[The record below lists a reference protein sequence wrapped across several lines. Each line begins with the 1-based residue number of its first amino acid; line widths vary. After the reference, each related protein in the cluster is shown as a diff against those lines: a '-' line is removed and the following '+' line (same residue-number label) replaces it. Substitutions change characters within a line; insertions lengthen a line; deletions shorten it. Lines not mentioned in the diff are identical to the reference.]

1 MALGQAGVSTQWVPD
16 AWSPVPKKL
25 AREPPLERPV
35 EAFGLPS
42 EGKLR
47 LSGGAWGPFLLFRA
61 PKHTMRLAY
70 NRAIKIHKDHHSQT
84 DHGRPQ
90 IWSLCMNPAG

>member
-1 MALGQAGVSTQWVPD
+1 MPD

-25 AREPPLERPV
+25 ARELPLERPV

-47 LSGGAWGPFLLFRA
+47 LSGGAWGPFLPFRA
-61 PKHTMRLAY
+61 PKHTMRLSY
-70 NRAIKIHKDHHSQT
+70 NRAIKIPKDHHSQT

-90 IWSLCMNPAG
+90 IWSLCMDSAG